1 MKQFFALFLIA
12 VTIEAITTY
21 IRTWFVDN
29 HFQWQ
34 QALTCVL
41 GIALA
46 FAYNL
51 DYLRLFEVEALV
63 PYVGSV
69 LTGIVI
75 SRGSNYLFDFLKKVT
90 DIENGKIEY
99 DTEVPAEDIKG

>member
-1 MKQFFALFLIA
+1 MKSFFALFLIA

-41 GIALA
+41 GILLA

-51 DYLRLFEVEALV
+51 DYLKLFEVEATV
-63 PYVGSV
+63 PYVGIV

-75 SRGSNYLFDFLKKVT
+75 SRGSNYLFDFLKKIS
-90 DIENGKIEY
+90 DIKNEKIDY
-99 DTEVPAEDIKG
+99 DTEVPSEVEKG